1 MEENF
6 IDYLEAELARGLRC
20 IDRAGMIA
28 QHLREHPTPL
38 QGEQASDR
46 LREDVRRALTIRES
60 IIAAGIELPALRK
73 IGQREE
79 LLQTMDSPP
88 IEGDLNISQI
98 AELAGVNRTTIMRW
112 LQGMKGPI
120 GEKYWKARRLGKPAT
135 FTLEEVQ
142 EIIRRGGG
150 E

>member
-28 QHLREHPTPL
+28 QYLREHPTPL

-60 IIAAGIELPALRK
+60 IMAAGIELPALRK

-79 LLQTMDSPP
+79 LLQNVDSPP
-88 IEGDLNISQI
+88 IEGDLKISQI
-98 AELAGVNRTTIMRW
+98 AKLAGVDRTTVMRW
-112 LQGMKGPI
+112 LQKMKGPI
-120 GEKYWKARRLGKPAT
+120 GEKYWRARGLGKPAV
-135 FTLEEVQ
+135 FTLKEAQ
-142 EIIRRGGG
+142 EIIRGG